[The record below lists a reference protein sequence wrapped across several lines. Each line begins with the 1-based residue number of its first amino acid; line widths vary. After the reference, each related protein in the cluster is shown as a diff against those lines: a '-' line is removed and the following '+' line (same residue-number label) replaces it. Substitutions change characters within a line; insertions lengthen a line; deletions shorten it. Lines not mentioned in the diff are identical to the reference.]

1 MNLMPKS
8 RKKGVKS
15 PNNDVV
21 LCLLCNQEI
30 DSNGIN
36 FNILL
41 FPLFLKWN
49 EVMKIFNQLLQLGVS
64 FLYNSLEF
72 CFQ

>member
-1 MNLMPKS
+1 MPNS
-8 RKKGVKS
+8 RKNGVKS

-30 DSNGIN
+30 DSIGIN